1 MGGQGQLGRC
11 GGRDGGGGRELE
23 GMEEGVWA
31 VQASLTRKVGGTEAL
46 TRVSPLGCNHRAA
59 FPWAGAVQK
68 QRMEPAGQGWGL
80 GGGQVQQV
88 GDEDGLQ
95 QADHHQ

>member
-1 MGGQGQLGRC
+1 MG
-11 GGRDGGGGRELE
+11 
-23 GMEEGVWA
+23 
-31 VQASLTRKVGGTEAL
+31 TP
-46 TRVSPLGCNHRAA
+46 RVSPLGRNRGVA

-68 QRMEPAGQGWGL
+68 QGMEQAGQGWGL

-88 GDEDGLQ
+88 GDEDSLQ